1 MRLRP
6 PACLFVLALT
16 VATDAAAQEFFYPP
30 KDSGLF
36 RTAAVYYENFFQAP
50 NGRET
55 RDVVA
60 TLLEVR
66 LEETAGARERSKAY
80 VHVEYVQF
88 RTLGASPGLIV
99 GFKRKGRNSFDV
111 GTAFKWNR
119 PRSDVG
125 DDPEL
130 GNLYEGN
137 AMYAYRIVS
146 GLQVLALSEYR
157 VEFLQ
162 DQSTPDTRYREFGGA
177 VAYRAFGD
185 RLSAE
190 AGLLRGARR
199 ASNANVNYTQQSPYV
214 SVRTTTVPRLSVSMR
229 YKEPRREYMVADPAS
244 KNFGRQDRRRSTS
257 GSVDVT
263 IGKHVLWNVSGGLD
277 RGESTR
283 RNRAFRARSLST
295 GITLTY

>member
-1 MRLRP
+1 MSPRT
-6 PACLFVLALT
+6 AAFLFVLAST
-16 VATDAAAQEFFYPP
+16 VATESAAQEFFYPP

-50 NGRET
+50 TGRAT

-66 LEETAGARERSKAY
+66 LEETAGASERSKAY

-88 RTLGASPGLIV
+88 RTLGSSPGLVV
-99 GFKRKGRNSFDV
+99 GFKRKGRHSFDV
-111 GTAFKWNR
+111 GTSFKWNR

-125 DDPEL
+125 DDLEL
-130 GNLYEGN
+130 GNLYEGS

-146 GLQVLALSEYR
+146 GLQVMALGEYR
-157 VEFLQ
+157 AEFLQ

-177 VAYRAFGD
+177 LAYRAFGD
-185 RLSAE
+185 RLSSE
-190 AGLLRGARR
+190 AGLVHGRRR
-199 ASNANVNYTQQSPYV
+199 ASNANVNYIQQSPYV
-214 SVRTTTVPRLSVSMR
+214 SVRTTAVPRVNISMR
-229 YKEPRREYMVADPAS
+229 YKAPRREYVVADPAS
-244 KNFGRQDRRRSTS
+244 KNFGRQDRRQSTS
-257 GSVDVT
+257 ASVDVS
-263 IGKHVLWNVSGGLD
+263 IRKRVLWNVFGEID

-283 RNRAFRARSLST
+283 TGRAFRARSLST